1 MRFVTAAVPLFLLLC
16 FTTPVF
22 AVEQKPEIIVDRM
35 VVKFVRGITNVATC
49 VLELPKQTYRSIR
62 DRGAAG
68 IIIGPAKGTVMT
80 FYRAFIGT
88 AETVFFL
95 VPAPGYYD
103 PMIDPEFVWNE
114 WGSSRVEDITAL
126 EPEQTP
132 EAAEKKVESPP
143 AAPAVEEKKVEPP
156 PAAPAAEEKKVE
168 PLAAAPAVEEKKV
181 EPASPAPAVEE
192 QKAAPA
198 PAAGAAAPPDAQK

>member
-1 MRFVTAAVPLFLLLC
+1 MRFVAAAVPLFLLLC
-16 FTTPVF
+16 FTAPAF

-35 VVKFVRGITNVATC
+35 VVKLVRGITNVATC

-62 DRGAAG
+62 DRGATG
-68 IIIGPAKGTVMT
+68 VIIGPAKGTVMV

-114 WGSSRVEDITAL
+114 WGTSRVEDITAL
-126 EPEQTP
+126 EPEQ
-132 EAAEKKVESPP
+132 EAVEKKVEPP
-143 AAPAVEEKKVEPP
+143 PVAPAVEEKKVEPP
-156 PAAPAAEEKKVE
+156 PAAPAVEDNKVE
-168 PLAAAPAVEEKKV
+168 PPPAAPAVEEKKV
-181 EPASPAPAVEE
+181 EPALPAPVVEE
-192 QKAAPA
+192 QKATP
-198 PAAGAAAPPDAQK
+198 PAADAPPEAQK